1 MGEFSHREVGMK
13 WFPLIVLAAA
23 ASLTVSGSP
32 AADRPVEGGVTAT
45 MAKMPPVLR
54 PLEPVDNR
62 HLTLPGPKHVV
73 PVIKLLPPVP
83 PVAKASP
90 ISNLIFEDYSLRQPV
105 RVPVIR
111 TSVPK
116 PAAPA
121 AVAPPPVV
129 TANAKPSPLGPAA
142 VPAAVKPAAPATQ
155 PLADLCQQQIGHW
168 KEKDAREALGAPL
181 RQRPAYDEKKA
192 VNGTIYAFADAS
204 NQYKELELD
213 FDKKTG
219 NLRTVFAYPLRLTW
233 QDCRRQWTGS
243 TTAADAAQGR
253 KFYSYT
259 NRRLD
264 VLVDPGGK
272 VISLGWY

>member
-1 MGEFSHREVGMK
+1 MN
-13 WFPLIVLAAA
+13 WFPLIILAAA

-32 AADRPVEGGVTAT
+32 AAERPVEGGAAVV
-45 MAKMPPVLR
+45 AKLPPVLR
-54 PLEPVDNR
+54 PLEPPDNR
-62 HLTLPGPKHVV
+62 QLTLPGPKRVAPSVKLV
-73 PVIKLLPPVP
+73 PPAP

-90 ISNLIFEDYSLRQPV
+90 ISNLIFEDYSLRQPI
-105 RVPVIR
+105 RMPVIR
-111 TSVPK
+111 ASVPK

-121 AVAPPPVV
+121 AVAPVPAV
-129 TANAKPSPLGPAA
+129 TANAKPSPVGPATA
-142 VPAAVKPAAPATQ
+142 IAPAAVKSAPAVSQ
-155 PLADLCQQQIGHW
+155 SVAAMCQQQIGHW

-192 VNGTIYAFADAS
+192 VNGTIYAFADSS

-213 FDKKTG
+213 FDQKTG

-233 QDCRRQWTGS
+233 QECRRQWTGS
-243 TTAADAAQGR
+243 ITAADAAQGR

-259 NRRLD
+259 NRHLD